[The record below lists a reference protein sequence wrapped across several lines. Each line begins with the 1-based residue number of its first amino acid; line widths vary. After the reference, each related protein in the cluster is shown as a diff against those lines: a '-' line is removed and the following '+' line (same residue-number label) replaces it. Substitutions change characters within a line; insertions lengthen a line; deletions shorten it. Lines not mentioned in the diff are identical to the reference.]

1 MSIIEAPS
9 GTAVSRFRW
18 AAVDYESEWAYF
30 QMTMKN
36 SGFIYRFG
44 SMLFVVLLM
53 TGCQATPN
61 FYKAESMPKGLA
73 VIPQANP
80 QEVDLSRLAGASGS
94 SETIGPGDVLEISIA
109 AGLGKDDQILIPA
122 RVGDDGA
129 ANLPDIG
136 RVQLAGFE
144 PQAAES
150 LIRMEAIS
158 KGLFHNPTVTV
169 SMTHKK
175 MNRIR
180 VLGAVKEP
188 QVYELP
194 PSASDVVSAIAAAGG
209 LADNAGEKVEIRN
222 PGRRGA
228 AKEPSVASGSE
239 APFSTI
245 SASAEGDSAEASG
258 GMNSYSINLVSAAL
272 SGTNSYN
279 IQDGGVVMVEKRD
292 PAPLQI
298 VGLVR
303 KPDTYE
309 FPIGKPI
316 TVLGAIAKAGG
327 LNNQLADK
335 VFIIRPL
342 ANAGERALIQVSIRR
357 AKRNPK
363 SDIVLGPG
371 DIVSVEHT
379 SATVMMEALQLV
391 RFGISGSA
399 GLF

>member
-1 MSIIEAPS
+1 
-9 GTAVSRFRW
+9 
-18 AAVDYESEWAYF
+18 
-30 QMTMKN
+30 
-36 SGFIYRFG
+36 
-44 SMLFVVLLM
+44 
-53 TGCQATPN
+53 
-61 FYKAESMPKGLA
+61 MPKGLA

-129 ANLPDIG
+129 ATLPDIG

-150 LIRMEAIS
+150 LIRMEAMN
-158 KGLFHNPTVTV
+158 KGLFNNPTVTV

-194 PSASDVVSAIAAAGG
+194 PNASDVVSAIAAAGG

-222 PGRRGA
+222 PNRGGA
-228 AKEPSVASGSE
+228 ARNPSVADGSQT
-239 APFSTI
+239 PYSTV
-245 SASAEGDSAEASG
+245 SDSTEASG

-298 VGLVR
+298 EGLVR

-309 FPIGKPI
+309 FPIGKPM

-327 LNNQLADK
+327 LSNQLADK

-357 AKRNPK
+357 AKRNPR
-363 SDIVLGPG
+363 SDVVLGPG